1 MQKFKKKSKTFEAK
15 RGKYGYIFTAPYIIG
30 SLFFIIY
37 PIVLSIA
44 FSLSKVSNDSVGFTM
59 DYIGISNYKYM
70 LFSDSE
76 YNKTVVSTISDM
88 LVNVPIVA
96 IFSFFIASL
105 LNQEFKGRGI
115 ARSVLFLPLIVSST
129 AVNRLLSSREVT
141 AVAENLGGSN
151 SSSAVDFSATLSDA
165 LGNMNIGTEIID
177 LLSSTVNNIG
187 QVLAMSAIPIII
199 FLAALQSISPS
210 IYEASYVEGATKW
223 EVFWKI
229 SLPIISPMI
238 LVVIIYTIID
248 SFSNTGNAVIKTIHN
263 LSFTGNIDIG
273 KGCAAAWIY
282 LIITMAIMGAV
293 YLFVN
298 RFVFYQDE

>member
-1 MQKFKKKSKTFEAK
+1 MKRTKAKTFESK
-15 RGKYGYIFTAPYIIG
+15 RGKYGYLFTLPFIIG
-30 SLFFIIY
+30 SIFFIAF

-44 FSLSKVSNDSVGFTM
+44 FSFSKVSNDSVGYTLNFLGF
-59 DYIGISNYKYM
+59 DNYKYM
-70 LFSDSE
+70 LFSDAE
-76 YNKTVVSTISDM
+76 YNKTVVSTLGEM
-88 LVNVPIVA
+88 LVNVPVVA

-115 ARSVLFLPLIVSST
+115 ARSVLFLPLIVSSP
-129 AVNRLLSSREVT
+129 AVMQLLSKED
-141 AVAENLGGSN
+141 VASGMSQ
-151 SSSAVDFSATLSDA
+151 SSAEVGNSVDFSMA
-165 LGNMNIGTEIID
+165 LTEYFSEMNLGPDIVELI
-177 LLSSTVNNIG
+177 SSTVNNIS

-229 SLPIISPMI
+229 SLPMISPMI
-238 LVVIIYTIID
+238 LVVIIYTMID
-248 SFSNTGNAVIKTIHN
+248 SFSNTGNAVIEIVHN
-263 LSFTGNIDIG
+263 LSFTGNIDLG

-282 LIITMAIMGAV
+282 LLITLVIMAMVYAV
-293 YLFVN
+293 VN